1 MSFFKKLLFG
11 ESKQD
16 GAAAQSGGSGRGKS
30 ASPPPPQAQKKAI
43 QSMANLDEQ
52 KDNIKLKIQHNELK
66 ILQEET
72 KIKDILRECGADEKK
87 RERKKAELA
96 RHLKEKKRL
105 QTLNEEQERIMDN
118 LQTMVDRMQSTLGNQ
133 DVIAAMK
140 QSNAAMK
147 LVSVSADEVGDVM
160 EEAREM
166 MQDQADAAAALSE
179 SFAPNDVDEDELF
192 AELDGFQDEIAEEV
206 LFFTHLSSI
215 NVRHN
220 FPQQAKKDA
229 QLPDLPHP
237 QVALPAAGKKQ
248 VPQKQAARSKAEQE
262 DEDELE
268 RCLHSPAPLLGPHSS
283 FDLLQTCGRN
293 ELSLH
298 HLTRPAI
305 IDLQSSHQYFPP
317 SGVRIRDLAPLL
329 PPNFP
334 PRDHKFTISLIAA
347 LIIVHLL
354 TPATRVFSWEGSC
367 EWRALSC
374 V

>member
-1 MSFFKKLLFG
+1 MSLFKKLLFG

-16 GAAAQSGGSGRGKS
+16 GAAAQGGSGRGKS
-30 ASPPPPQAQKKAI
+30 ASPPPPQAKKNAL
-43 QSMANLDEQ
+43 QSMDNMAEQ
-52 KDNIKLKIQHNELK
+52 IDNIKLRIQHNELK

-72 KIKDILRECGADEKK
+72 KIKDILRECGQDEKK
-87 RERKKAELA
+87 KERRKAELT

-105 QTLNEEQERIMDN
+105 QTLNDEQEKIMEN
-118 LQTMVDRMQSTLGNQ
+118 LQTMVDRMQSTMANQ
-133 DVIAAMK
+133 DVFALMK
-140 QSNAAMK
+140 QSNAVMK
-147 LVSVSADEVGDVM
+147 QNSASADEVRDVAD
-160 EEAREM
+160 EAREL
-166 MQDQADAAAALSE
+166 MQDQAEAAAALSE
-179 SFAPNDVDEDELF
+179 SLAPNDVDEDELF
-192 AELDGFQDEIAEEV
+192 AELDGYQDDIAEEV

-215 NVRHN
+215 NMRHN

-293 ELSLH
+293 ELRLH

-317 SGVRIRDLAPLL
+317 QVGTAFAIWRRFCRRTSRPVIINL
-329 PPNFP
+329 P
-334 PRDHKFTISLIAA
+334 S
-347 LIIVHLL
+347 HLL
-354 TPATRVFSWEGSC
+354 QP
-367 EWRALSC
+367 
-374 V
+374 